1 MAVKQSL
8 SDLGVT
14 SLRGLAPMNN
24 LVPPPMEN
32 VAEEFGVDQYSVE
45 ALEAG
50 FQKVM
55 SLDI

>member
-1 MAVKQSL
+1 
-8 SDLGVT
+8 
-14 SLRGLAPMNN
+14 MNN